1 MDEEELTPLTPK
13 QKRYCDHYL
22 SNGFNGTQAC
32 IDAGYSKGNARTQSA
47 QNLAKRNIASYI
59 DARKLKDAKNLGIT
73 RDTLLQDIKDIMSNA
88 QTDGQHSVCMK
99 GVELMTKMLGLN
111 EPEKVEVSG
120 GIVVESEPAF

>member
-1 MDEEELTPLTPK
+1 MEKKLTPR
-13 QKRYCDHYL
+13 QKRFCECYL
-22 SNGFNGTQAC
+22 SNGFNATQAC
-32 IDAGYSKGNARTQSA
+32 LDAGYKEKNARSQGA
-47 QNLAKRNIASYI
+47 ENLTKPNIASYI

-73 RDTLLQDIKDIMSNA
+73 RDTLLKDIKDIMSNA

>member
-1 MDEEELTPLTPK
+1 MDKILKGK
-13 QKRYCDHYL
+13 QKAWADSYL
-22 SNGFNGTQAC
+22 SNGNNGTEASRQ
-32 IDAGYSKGNARTQSA
+32 AGYKGNDNTLCSVGKE
-47 QNLAKRNIASYI
+47 NLRKPHIKAYI
-59 DARKLKDAKNLGIT
+59 DARQLKDAKNLGIT

-111 EPEKVEVSG
+111 EPEKIEVSG